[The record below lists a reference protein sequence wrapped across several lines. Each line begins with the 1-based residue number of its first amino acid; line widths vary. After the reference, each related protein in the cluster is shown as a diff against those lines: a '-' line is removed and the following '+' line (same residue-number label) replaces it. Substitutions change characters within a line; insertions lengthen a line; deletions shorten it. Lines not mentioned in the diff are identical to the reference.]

1 MHVTLS
7 SIAVSRWS
15 VRDLFL
21 RNHVFV
27 LLRAFIDIILHRRG
41 PEDLPAS
48 RFLLAVILVIYL
60 SIGFLV
66 IWVSEHWLR
75 ALSIL
80 AVDATLYLIFVRLLL
95 LVNGFPNRFL
105 QSATAL
111 LGISTVFNAVALPF
125 LFWLEVATD
134 NGVLPLLPYAAL
146 IALLIWSLDVSAFVL
161 SRAISKPYVAGVA
174 IVIGYFL
181 FSLLVRGV
189 IFPPQG

>member
-1 MHVTLS
+1 ML
-7 SIAVSRWS
+7 A
-15 VRDLFL
+15 
-21 RNHVFV
+21 
-27 LLRAFIDIILHRRG
+27 LLNAFIDIILHRRG

-48 RFLLAVILVIYL
+48 RFLLMVVLAIYL
-60 SIGFLV
+60 LVGFSV

-75 ALSIL
+75 ALAIL
-80 AVDATLYLIFVRLLL
+80 AVDATLYLIFIRLLL
-95 LVNGFPNRFL
+95 LANHLPHRFV

-111 LGISTVFNAVALPF
+111 LGISTVFNVVALPF
-125 LFWLEVATD
+125 LFWLEFATD

-146 IALLIWSLDVSAFVL
+146 IALLIWSLDVSAFIL

>member
-1 MHVTLS
+1 M
-7 SIAVSRWS
+7 
-15 VRDLFL
+15 
-21 RNHVFV
+21 FV

-48 RFLLAVILVIYL
+48 RFLLAVVLVIYL
-60 SIGFLV
+60 SVGFLV

-80 AVDATLYLIFVRLLL
+80 AVDATLYLIFIRLLL
-95 LVNGFPNRFL
+95 LVNRFPNRFL

-111 LGISTVFNAVALPF
+111 LGIYTVFNAVALPF
-125 LFWLEVATD
+125 LLWLDVATD

-181 FSLLVRGV
+181 FSLLLRGV